1 MKERMKDR
9 VALGLA
15 LALVALIALEALAI
29 PHEDPY
35 FAWHRVPGYAAVIGF
50 VAALLLVRLTKSLGK
65 WFLQRPE
72 PDE

>member
-1 MKERMKDR
+1 VKERTKDR
-9 VALGLA
+9 VALALA
-15 LALVALIALEALAI
+15 LALAALVALEALAV
-29 PHEDPY
+29 PHEHPY
-35 FAWHRVPGYAAVIGF
+35 FPWHRVPGYAAVIGF